1 MVLNLQNVKLEITA
15 GMMSQFPKN
24 DLPHLVFS
32 GRSNVGKSS
41 LINTLLGRNK
51 LARVSSAPGKTI
63 TINFYNVDNK
73 FYFVDLPGYGFAKRP
88 PKERAVWQKL
98 VNDYMMTA
106 GNRQSPMFVMQ
117 LVDMKVGTTADD
129 CMMLDW
135 LNQTETDYMIVA
147 TKSDKLNKGDQKK
160 ALEHLLNH
168 ELIRENTTVIPF
180 SALKGD
186 GKQEIWSEIN
196 NVILK

>member
-1 MVLNLQNVKLEITA
+1 MALNLQNVKLEMTA
-15 GMMSQFPKN
+15 GLKSQFPKN
-24 DLPHLVFS
+24 NLPHLVFS

-98 VNDYMMTA
+98 VNDYMVEAGERTA
-106 GNRQSPMFVMQ
+106 PMFVMQ

-147 TKSDKLNKGDQKK
+147 TKADKLNATQKK
-160 ALEHLLNH
+160 AQYEALSTH
-168 ELIRENTTVIPF
+168 ELIREGTEIIPF

-186 GKQEIWSEIN
+186 GKNEIWNVIN
-196 NVILK
+196 NIV